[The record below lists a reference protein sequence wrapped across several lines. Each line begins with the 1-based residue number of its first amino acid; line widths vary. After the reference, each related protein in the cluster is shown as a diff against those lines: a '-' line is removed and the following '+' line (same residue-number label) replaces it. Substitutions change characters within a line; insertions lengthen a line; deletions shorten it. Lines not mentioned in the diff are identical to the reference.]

1 MRLLL
6 SVVLSLSIQVQ
17 AMKPMEEKS
26 TSVFSIASGLTLSDA
41 YTIDAPIHLVHDI
54 EPVVA
59 GDYIRVVVE
68 IPTGS
73 VQKWEVDKT
82 EGNLKWE
89 FRDGSPRAIKY
100 LGYPGNYGMV
110 PRTLQGRKSGGDGD
124 PVDVLIL
131 GQPVPRGSVVT
142 ARIIGMLNM
151 TDKGMQDD
159 KLIAVLKGS
168 AFEEIDT
175 IKQLD
180 KKFPD
185 TSTIIRRWFAN
196 YKGREKISIK
206 GYSGRKSAREAL
218 SRGISDYIANSKK
231 QAEH

>member
-6 SVVLSLSIQVQ
+6 SVVLSLSLHVH
-17 AMKPMEEKS
+17 AMKSAEQKS
-26 TSVFSIASGLTLSDA
+26 TSVFSVASDLTLTDA
-41 YTIDAPIHLVHDI
+41 STIDAPVHLVHDI
-54 EPVVA
+54 EPVVT

-73 VQKWEVDKT
+73 VQKWEVDKI

-89 FRDGSPRAIKY
+89 LRDGYPRVINY
-100 LGYPGNYGMV
+100 LGYPGNYGMI
-110 PRTLQGRKSGGDGD
+110 PGTLQGKKSGGDGD
-124 PVDVLIL
+124 PLDVLIV
-131 GQPVPRGSVVT
+131 GQAVPRGSIVT

-159 KLIAVLKGS
+159 KLIAVLKDS
-168 AFEEIDT
+168 AFEEIYT

-185 TSTIIRRWFAN
+185 ASRIIKLWFAN
-196 YKGREKISIK
+196 YKGQKKIVIK

>member
-6 SVVLSLSIQVQ
+6 SVVLLLSMHAQ
-17 AMKPMEEKS
+17 ATKPAEEKS
-26 TSVFSIASGLTLSDA
+26 ISVFSIAGGLAFSDA
-41 YTIDAPIHLVHDI
+41 YTIDSPVHLVDGV

-59 GDYIRVVVE
+59 GDDIRVVVE

-89 FRDGSPRAIKY
+89 LRDGSPRVINY
-100 LGYPGNYGMV
+100 LGYPGNYGMI
-110 PRTLQGRKSGGDGD
+110 PRTLQGEKTGGDGD
-124 PVDVLIL
+124 PLDALVI
-131 GQPVPRGSVVT
+131 GQAVPRGSIVT
-142 ARIIGMLNM
+142 ARLIGILNM

-159 KLIAVLKGS
+159 KLIAVLKDS
-168 AFEEIDT
+168 PFEEIYT

-185 TSTIIRRWFAN
+185 ASTIIRLWFAN
-196 YKGREKISIK
+196 YKGQKKIAIE

-218 SRGISDYIANSKK
+218 SRGISDYIAHTKK
-231 QAEH
+231 QVEH